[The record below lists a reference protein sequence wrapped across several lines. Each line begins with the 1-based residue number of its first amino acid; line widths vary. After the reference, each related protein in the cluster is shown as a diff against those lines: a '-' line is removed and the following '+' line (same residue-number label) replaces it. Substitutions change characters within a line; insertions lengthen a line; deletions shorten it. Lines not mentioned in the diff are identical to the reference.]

1 MYYLQDK
8 CVVDEKEHA
17 MAAGK
22 TTVAIIGAGFIGR
35 AWAVAFARA
44 GMNVKIWSRSEAT
57 AQKAIAFLAQ
67 VLPSLGEEGLL
78 GDFSSQEIL
87 SNARIETRLEV
98 ALEGADYIQENAPE
112 DLQSKRDVFSLLD
125 SLAEKNAII
134 ASSTSAL
141 LPSDF
146 TDHLQGRARC
156 LVAHPVNPPYL
167 IPATEV
173 VPAPWTSP
181 DIVDRV
187 CAILR
192 AAGQKPLIMEKELDG
207 FIVNRLQG
215 AVLNEA
221 FRLVGEGYATI
232 EDVDTAIKDGLA
244 LRWSFMGPFETLDL
258 NAPLGVRDYIEKYNG
273 LYQNLHT
280 QMAERT
286 NWEGPV
292 METVA
297 RGRRAVLPTEALGK
311 RQLWRDRRL
320 MALIRHKLDADAR
333 IGS

>member
-1 MYYLQDK
+1 
-8 CVVDEKEHA
+8 

-22 TTVAIIGAGFIGR
+22 TKVAIVGAGFIGR

-44 GMNVKIWSRSEAT
+44 GMQVAIWSRTEAS
-57 AQKAIAFLAQ
+57 AQQALAFLAK
-67 VLPSLGEEGLL
+67 VLPDLEAEGLL
-78 GDFSSQEIL
+78 GGLAVQDVL
-87 SNARIETRLEV
+87 ANARMELSLEA
-98 ALEGADYIQENAPE
+98 ALDGADYIQENAPE
-112 DLQSKRDVFSLLD
+112 DLQSKRDIFALLD
-125 SLAEKNAII
+125 RLADAGAVI

-146 TDHLQGRARC
+146 TGDLPGRARC

-181 DIVDRV
+181 DVV
-187 CAILR
+187 EQACAILR
-192 AAGQKPLIMEKELDG
+192 AAGQKPLIMDKEIDG

-221 FRLVGEGYATI
+221 FRLVGEGYASI
-232 EDVDTAIKDGLA
+232 ADIDTAIKDGLA
-244 LRWSFMGPFETLDL
+244 LRWSFMGPFETIDL
-258 NAPLGVRDYIEKYNG
+258 NAPLGVIDYIAKYNG
-273 LYQNLHT
+273 LYKNLHA
-280 QMAERT
+280 QMADRT
-286 NWEGPV
+286 DWEGPV
-292 METVA
+292 RETVA
-297 RGRRAVLPTEALGK
+297 RDRRAILPAEALGE

-320 MALIRHKLDADAR
+320 MALIRHKRDADAR

>member
-1 MYYLQDK
+1 M
-8 CVVDEKEHA
+8 
-17 MAAGK
+17 GR
-22 TTVAIIGAGFIGR
+22 TNVAIIGAGFIGR

-44 GMNVKIWSRSEAT
+44 DMNVAIWSRTEAS
-57 AQKAIAFLAQ
+57 AQQAIAFLAQ
-67 VLPSLGEEGLL
+67 VLPDLEADGLL
-78 GDFSSQEIL
+78 GEQTAGEVL
-87 SNARIETRLEV
+87 ANARIETRLEA
-98 ALEGADYIQENAPE
+98 ALDGADYIQENAPE
-112 DLQSKRDVFSLLD
+112 DLQSKRDIFTLLD
-125 SLAEKNAII
+125 SLADAGAVI

-141 LPSDF
+141 LPSAF
-146 TDHLQGRARC
+146 TDHLPGRARC

-167 IPATEV
+167 IPATEI

-181 DIVDRV
+181 GVVDQA

-192 AAGQKPLIMEKELDG
+192 AAGQKPLVMDKEIDG

-221 FRLVGEGYATI
+221 FRLVGEGYASI
-232 EDVDTAIKDGLA
+232 ADIDTAIKDGLA
-244 LRWSFMGPFETLDL
+244 LRWSFMGPFETIDL

-273 LYQNLHT
+273 LYRNLHA

-286 NWEGPV
+286 DWQGPV
-292 METVA
+292 METVTQ
-297 RGRRAVLPTEALGK
+297 GRRAALPADKLGE

-320 MALIRHKLDADAR
+320 MALIRHKQDADAR

>member
-1 MYYLQDK
+1 MAM
-8 CVVDEKEHA
+8 EK
-17 MAAGK
+17 
-22 TTVAIIGAGFIGR
+22 TNVAVIGAGFIGR
-35 AWAVAFARA
+35 AWAMAFARA
-44 GMNVKIWSRSEAT
+44 GMNVAIWSRTEAS
-57 AQKAIAFLAQ
+57 AQQAIAFLVQ
-67 VLPSLGEEGLL
+67 VLPDLEAEGLL
-78 GDFSSQEIL
+78 GEFSPQEIL
-87 SNARIETRLEV
+87 ANVRIEARLEA
-98 ALEGADYIQENAPE
+98 ALDGADYVQENAPE
-112 DLQSKRDVFSLLD
+112 DLQSKRDIFALLD
-125 SLAEKNAII
+125 SLADRGAVI

-146 TDHLQGRARC
+146 TGHLPGRARC

-173 VPAPWTSP
+173 VPAPWTAP
-181 DIVDRV
+181 DIVAKT

-192 AAGQKPLIMEKELDG
+192 SAGQKPLVMDKEIDG

-221 FRLVGEGYATI
+221 FRLVGEGYASSADI
-232 EDVDTAIKDGLA
+232 YAAIKDGLA
-244 LRWSFMGPFETLDL
+244 LRWSFMGPFETIDL

-273 LYQNLHT
+273 LYRNLHA

-286 NWEGPV
+286 DWKGPV
-292 METVA
+292 MEMVTQD
-297 RGRRAVLPTEALGK
+297 RRAALPAEALVA

-320 MALIRHKLDADAR
+320 MALIRHKHDAEAR

>member
-1 MYYLQDK
+1 M
-8 CVVDEKEHA
+8 
-17 MAAGK
+17 GK
-22 TTVAIIGAGFIGR
+22 TNVAIIGAGFIGR

-44 GMNVKIWSRSEAT
+44 GMNVAIWSRTEA
-57 AQKAIAFLAQ
+57 KAKQAMDFLAQ
-67 VLPSLGEEGLL
+67 VLPDLEAEGLL
-78 GDFSSQEIL
+78 GALSAQEIL
-87 SNARIETRLEV
+87 ANARVESRIEA
-98 ALEGADYIQENAPE
+98 ALDGADYIQENCPE
-112 DLQSKRDVFSLLD
+112 DLQSKRDIFSLLE
-125 SLAEKNAII
+125 SLAKPGAII

-146 TDHLQGRARC
+146 TSHLPGRARC

-181 DIVDRV
+181 DIVEQA
-187 CAILR
+187 CTILR
-192 AAGQKPLIMEKELDG
+192 AAGQKPLIMDKEIDG

-221 FRLVGEGYATI
+221 FRLVGEGYASI
-232 EDVDTAIKDGLA
+232 ADIDTAIKDGLA
-244 LRWSFMGPFETLDL
+244 LRWSFMGPFETIDL
-258 NAPLGVRDYIEKYNG
+258 NAPLGVSDYIEKYNG
-273 LYQNLHT
+273 LYRNLHA

-286 NWEGPV
+286 DWQGSV
-292 METVA
+292 METVTQD
-297 RGRRAVLPTEALGK
+297 RRAALPADALGA

-320 MALIRHKLDADAR
+320 MALIRHKHDADAR

>member
-1 MYYLQDK
+1 M
-8 CVVDEKEHA
+8 
-17 MAAGK
+17 GR
-22 TTVAIIGAGFIGR
+22 TNVAIIGAGFIGR

-44 GMNVKIWSRSEAT
+44 GMNVAIWSRTEAS
-57 AQKAIAFLAQ
+57 AQQAIAFLAR
-67 VLPSLGEEGLL
+67 VLPDLEAEGLL
-78 GDFSSQEIL
+78 GEQTAGEVL
-87 SNARIETRLEV
+87 ANARIETRIEA
-98 ALEGADYIQENAPE
+98 ALDGADYIQENAPE
-112 DLQSKRDVFSLLD
+112 DLQSKRDIFTLLD
-125 SLAEKNAII
+125 SLADAGAVI

-141 LPSDF
+141 LPSAF
-146 TDHLQGRARC
+146 TDHLPGRARC

-181 DIVDRV
+181 GVVDQA

-192 AAGQKPLIMEKELDG
+192 DAGQKPLVMDKEIDG

-221 FRLVGEGYATI
+221 FRLVGEGYASI
-232 EDVDTAIKDGLA
+232 ADIDTAIKDGLA
-244 LRWSFMGPFETLDL
+244 LRWSFMGPFETIDL
-258 NAPLGVRDYIEKYNG
+258 NAPLGVRDYIAKYNG
-273 LYQNLHT
+273 LYQNLHA

-286 NWEGPV
+286 DWQGPV

-297 RGRRAVLPTEALGK
+297 RDRRAALPADQLSE

-320 MALIRHKLDADAR
+320 MALIRHKQDADAR